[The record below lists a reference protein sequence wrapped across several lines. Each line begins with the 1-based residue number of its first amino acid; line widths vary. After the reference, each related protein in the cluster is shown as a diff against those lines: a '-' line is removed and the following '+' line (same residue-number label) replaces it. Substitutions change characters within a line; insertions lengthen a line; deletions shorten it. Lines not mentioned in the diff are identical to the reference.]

1 MTPSRAFPATSDD
14 EDDDDEYDDEDSFG
28 AFGDFPTPGLPDF
41 TPTRTEVTPGR
52 YGDRG
57 FRALGPLETPS
68 PRSLAIRREEE
79 NAMATRIQAVGRGY
93 LARVEYRARMD
104 AARRTESAARRTEEV
119 ARRTYRSR
127 LFSSRTLPIIARS
140 RLVVPSPWE
149 ILAHAPSSPG
159 SSSSVSGSGSL
170 GGCSSGAGGGSG
182 VSGSGSAG
190 GSSSGSAGK
199 GGASSGGEDG
209 G

>member
-1 MTPSRAFPATSDD
+1 MYRTSPAAFSTPDREFDASPAP
-14 EDDDDEYDDEDSFG
+14 SFG
-28 AFGDFPTPGLPDF
+28 VHAVHPGERPVPSTARPGDDPSSRVSRHVRRRGRRGRVRRRGFLRRVWRFSNPGLPDF

-119 ARRTYRSR
+119 ARRTEAAVR
-127 LFSSRTLPIIARS
+127 LEAGECRRGRGTHVQEHDR
-140 RLVVPSPWE
+140 RD
-149 ILAHAPSSPG
+149 G
-159 SSSSVSGSGSL
+159 D
-170 GGCSSGAGGGSG
+170 GGGKRG
-182 VSGSGSAG
+182 RR
-190 GSSSGSAGK
+190 
-199 GGASSGGEDG
+199 
-209 G
+209 